1 MSVAAEEIAMKAF
14 LAYVFW
20 LALVVFACSLIAC
33 TFPLSPFDTQNV
45 NDDKLVI
52 NVLKTEGGA
61 GEGIVMGCG
70 GTLLLQ
76 HHLCHKRSG

>member
-1 MSVAAEEIAMKAF
+1 MSVAAEEIVMKAF

-20 LALVVFACSLIAC
+20 LAPVVFACSLIAC
-33 TFPLSPFDTQNV
+33 SFPLSPFDTQNIS
-45 NDDKLVI
+45 DDKFVI

-76 HHLCHKRSG
+76 HHLCQRRSG